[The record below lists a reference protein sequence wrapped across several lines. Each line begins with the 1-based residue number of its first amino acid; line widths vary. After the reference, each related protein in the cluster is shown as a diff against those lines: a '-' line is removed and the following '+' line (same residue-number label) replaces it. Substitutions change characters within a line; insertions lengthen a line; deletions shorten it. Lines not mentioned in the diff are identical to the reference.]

1 MAAGSRGETG
11 SRVIPGVAELVPP
24 FLMKSIL
31 LVLLFAAVTT
41 TIVAQTAPAP
51 GLTPVHIVK
60 LADQRLRDVFIL
72 ADAPTQ
78 TYYLYNSYRRGPA
91 GRPAV
96 VAYKSRDLENWEGPY
111 VVFETPADF
120 WAQRGIWAP
129 EVHAYQGKYYL
140 FTTFN
145 TDDKFPEQWR
155 NWLPRVKRGSQ
166 VLVADSPLGPFQLFQ
181 NRAHLPADMMTLDGT
196 LWIEDDVPYMVF
208 CHEWVQIKDGTVE
221 FIRLKDDLSDVVG
234 DPTKLFD
241 GSDAPWSVKSKL
253 WGCHVTDGPY
263 LYRSKTGRLFMIWS
277 SGGAQG
283 YTTGLAV
290 SPSGRL
296 AGPWEQRPEPLFGAD
311 GGHGMIFRRFDGQLM
326 LVLHQPNDFPHER
339 ARLFELE
346 DTGDTLVLKNK

>member
-1 MAAGSRGETG
+1 MKLLRFVLGGMLAGAWTAR
-11 SRVIPGVAELVPP
+11 
-24 FLMKSIL
+24 
-31 LVLLFAAVTT
+31 
-41 TIVAQTAPAP
+41 AQTAPAP
-51 GLTPVHIVK
+51 GAPAPGLPPVHSVK
-60 LADQRLRDVFIL
+60 LADVRLRDVFIL
-72 ADAPTQ
+72 PDAPTQ

-96 VAYKSRDLENWEGPY
+96 IAYKSRDLESWEGPY
-111 VVFETPADF
+111 VVFETPTDF
-120 WAQRGIWAP
+120 WTQRGIWAP
-129 EVHAYQGKYYL
+129 EVHAYQRKYYL

-166 VLVADSPLGPFQLFQ
+166 VLVADSPLGPFQPFQ
-181 NRAHLPADMMTLDGT
+181 NRAHPPADMMTLDGT
-196 LWIEDDVPYMVF
+196 LWIEDGVPYMVF

-234 DPTKLFD
+234 EPTKLFD
-241 GSDAPWSVKSKL
+241 GSDTPWSIKSKQ

-263 LYRSKTGRLFMIWS
+263 LFRSKSSKLFMIWS
-277 SGGAQG
+277 SGGVHG
-283 YTTGLAV
+283 YTTGIAV

-296 AGPWEQRPEPLFGAD
+296 AGPWEQNAEPLFGED

-326 LVLHQPNDFPHER
+326 LVLHSPNDFPRER

-346 DTGDTLVLKNK
+346 DTGDTLVLKSK